1 MIDVYASLANLLEHE
16 IPAGSAPD
24 SRNRLDV
31 LLGKQPTEKAY
42 IVQQNLDNTLSL
54 ILGDW
59 KYIEPSNKPALE
71 YWTKT
76 EMGNDPMPQLY
87 DLANDP
93 SEQHNI
99 AQQHPDVVQELSS
112 LLKDIKAAGQK

>member
-1 MIDVYASLANLLEHE
+1 
-16 IPAGSAPD
+16 
-24 SRNRLDV
+24 
-31 LLGKQPTEKAY
+31 
-42 IVQQNLDNTLSL
+42 
-54 ILGDW
+54 
-59 KYIEPSNKPALE
+59 
-71 YWTKT
+71 
-76 EMGNDPMPQLY
+76 MGNDPMPQLY